1 MTFSQGRQKQ
11 EVFLKRSGSA
21 RVCDAHGTIV
31 PPRGTKPSVYKLWAG
46 RRFVSVG
53 IMSAKFAGKFATS
66 GDNVQAPSASNG
78 GGIED
83 RIGDNMQALI
93 DEVIGERKRKRDNKM
108 EL

>member
-1 MTFSQGRQKQ
+1 
-11 EVFLKRSGSA
+11 
-21 RVCDAHGTIV
+21 
-31 PPRGTKPSVYKLWAG
+31 
-46 RRFVSVG
+46 
-53 IMSAKFAGKFATS
+53 MSAKFAGKFATS